1 MRYVQTLKMYVI
13 PTVAEFVGTALF
25 QILGGSAVEY
35 PAFTNG
41 AALAVLVYLT
51 APCSSGHINP
61 YISLS
66 LLASGHFTVSLT
78 CLYVIAQI
86 AGAVVGAAA
95 QLILVP
101 HGNHALLGCFG
112 AMHGATAGR
121 VVFWESIQTYVLVL
135 VNHNVCLWR
144 KSFAA
149 MGPLVI
155 GLTLTACALSGG
167 YWTGGSLNLARLLGP
182 TIVHGCDWRMV
193 GFYALG
199 QLAGTVAAVL
209 TSVIVNGIG
218 PTWKSKG
225 TGRVEEEQRPVLVKG
240 SMSPGIMS
248 HSAARENESR
258 LAPALTTIPEPAV
271 PTMLDRYIND
281 DSHV

>member
-1 MRYVQTLKMYVI
+1 MYVI
-13 PTVAEFVGTALF
+13 PTVAEFMGTALF

-41 AALAVLVYLT
+41 AVLAVIVYLT

-66 LLASGHFTVSLT
+66 LLASGHLTALLT

-86 AGAVVGAAA
+86 AGGVVGAAA

-101 HGNHALLGCFG
+101 HGNHALLGCFA
-112 AMHGATAGR
+112 AMHDATAGR
-121 VVFWESIQTYVLVL
+121 IVFWEGTLTYVLILIV
-135 VNHNVCLWR
+135 HNVCLWR
-144 KSFAA
+144 ESFAA

-155 GLTLTACALSGG
+155 GLALTACALSGG

-182 TIVHGCDWRMV
+182 AIVHGCDWRLV

-199 QLAGTVAAVL
+199 QVAGTVAAVL
-209 TSVIVNGIG
+209 TSVLVNGMG
-218 PTWKSKG
+218 PTWNK
-225 TGRVEEEQRPVLVKG
+225 TRGRLEEQPPMLVKG
-240 SMSPGIMS
+240 SMSPGVVS
-248 HSAARENESR
+248 NAAPRQNESHF
-258 LAPALTTIPEPAV
+258 APTLLPTPEV
-271 PTMLDRYIND
+271 YLDSE
-281 DSHV
+281 SHV